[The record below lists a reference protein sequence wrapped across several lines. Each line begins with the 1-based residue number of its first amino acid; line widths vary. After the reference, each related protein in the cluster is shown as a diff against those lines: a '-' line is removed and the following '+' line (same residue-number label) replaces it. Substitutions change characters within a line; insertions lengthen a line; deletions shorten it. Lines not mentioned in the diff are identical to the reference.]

1 MKTTKTRSSPTSLL
15 IVLLTPSY
23 IQPVPRIMVPLLP
36 TLLGWSLVDMAAGL
50 LRL

>member
-1 MKTTKTRSSPTSLL
+1 METSPTSLF
-15 IVLLTPSY
+15 ILLLAPSY
-23 IQPVPRIMVPLLP
+23 IHPVPRIMVPLLP